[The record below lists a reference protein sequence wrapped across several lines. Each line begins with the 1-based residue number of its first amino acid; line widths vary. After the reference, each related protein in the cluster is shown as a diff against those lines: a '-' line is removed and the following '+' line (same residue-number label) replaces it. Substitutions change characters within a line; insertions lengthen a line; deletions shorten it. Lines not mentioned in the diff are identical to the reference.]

1 MTVIN
6 EGLPRPDS
14 DAEDVREITVG
25 KSQGRMILDRFL
37 HNWVSLVSLAI
48 FIGVILLSVTS
59 VGVFGWTGWWKH
71 NYTDLLPLVNGGA
84 PTLSLVPQW
93 MGGDGIHLGDHPF
106 GQTLIGKDYFAMVM
120 RGIQNSLIVMFVIG
134 ILVAVIGT
142 VVGAVAGY
150 YRGWVESLLMRF
162 TDLIIVI
169 PVIVLGAVVGKIAQ
183 EHFKGLGVLGLSIV
197 LGLFLWTGLARLLR
211 GEFLT
216 LREREYVDAAR
227 VSGASDSR
235 IMFRHILPNAIGVV
249 IVATTLVMAVAI
261 LLETGLSYLGFGI
274 RSPDVSLGLAISDN
288 QNAFGTRP
296 YLFVWPGLFI
306 VIIAL
311 TVNFIGDGLR
321 DAFDPRQRKFVA
333 RRMKEQVTK

>member
-1 MTVIN
+1 
-6 EGLPRPDS
+6 
-14 DAEDVREITVG
+14 
-25 KSQGRMILDRFL
+25 
-37 HNWVSLVSLAI
+37 
-48 FIGVILLSVTS
+48 
-59 VGVFGWTGWWKH
+59 
-71 NYTDLLPLVNGGA
+71 
-84 PTLSLVPQW
+84 
-93 MGGDGIHLGDHPF
+93 
-106 GQTLIGKDYFAMVM
+106 MVM

-183 EHFKGLGVLGLSIV
+183 EHFKGLGVLGLSLV

-249 IVATTLVMAVAI
+249 IVATTLVIVTIMIIVTI
-261 LLETGLSYLGFGI
+261 I
-274 RSPDVSLGLAISDN
+274 QVMRSS
-288 QNAFGTRP
+288 
-296 YLFVWPGLFI
+296 
-306 VIIAL
+306 
-311 TVNFIGDGLR
+311 
-321 DAFDPRQRKFVA
+321 
-333 RRMKEQVTK
+333 

>member
-14 DAEDVREITVG
+14 DAEDVRAITVG

>member
-1 MTVIN
+1 
-6 EGLPRPDS
+6 
-14 DAEDVREITVG
+14 
-25 KSQGRMILDRFL
+25 
-37 HNWVSLVSLAI
+37 
-48 FIGVILLSVTS
+48 
-59 VGVFGWTGWWKH
+59 
-71 NYTDLLPLVNGGA
+71 
-84 PTLSLVPQW
+84 
-93 MGGDGIHLGDHPF
+93 
-106 GQTLIGKDYFAMVM
+106 
-120 RGIQNSLIVMFVIG
+120 
-134 ILVAVIGT
+134 
-142 VVGAVAGY
+142 
-150 YRGWVESLLMRF
+150 
-162 TDLIIVI
+162 
-169 PVIVLGAVVGKIAQ
+169 
-183 EHFKGLGVLGLSIV
+183 
-197 LGLFLWTGLARLLR
+197 GLARLLR

-227 VSGASDSR
+227 VSCASDSR

-296 YLFVWPGLFI
+296 YLFVWPGFFI

>member
-6 EGLPRPDS
+6 EGLPRPEG
-14 DAEDVREITVG
+14 DAQEVREITVG
-25 KSQGRMILDRFL
+25 KSQGRMIFDRFL

-48 FIGVILLSVTS
+48 FLGVIVLSVTS
-59 VGVFGWTGWWKH
+59 VGVFGWPGWWKH
-71 NYTDLLPLVNGGA
+71 NYTDLLPLVDGGK
-84 PTLSLVPQW
+84 PTLSV
-93 MGGDGIHLGDHPF
+93 GFDGIHLGDHPF

-183 EHFKGLGVLGLSIV
+183 EHFKGLGVLGLSLV

-288 QNAFGTRP
+288 QNAFSTRP

-321 DAFDPRQRKFVA
+321 DAFDPRQRRFVA
-333 RRMKEQVTK
+333 RRMKEQGTK

>member
-1 MTVIN
+1 MTMIN
-6 EGLPRPDS
+6 EGEPRPVDQEGI
-14 DAEDVREITVG
+14 ARITVG
-25 KSQGRMILDRFL
+25 KSQGRMILERFL
-37 HNWVSLVSLAI
+37 QNWVAMASLGVFLA
-48 FIGVILLSVTS
+48 VIVLSVTS
-59 VGVFGWTGWWKH
+59 IGAFGIPGWWKYQ
-71 NYTDLLPLVNGGA
+71 YTDLATPLNGGA
-84 PTLSLVPQW
+84 PTLSLIPEW
-93 MGGDGIHLGDHPF
+93 LGGDGITLGEHPF
-106 GQTLIGKDYFAMVM
+106 GQTLIGIDYFSMTM
-120 RGIQNSLIVMFVIG
+120 RGVQNSLIVMFIIG
-134 ILVAVIGT
+134 GLVAVIGT

-150 YRGWVESLLMRF
+150 YRGWVESVLMRF
-162 TDLIIVI
+162 TDLIIII
-169 PVIVLGAVVGKIAQ
+169 PVIVLGAVVGKIAS

-227 VSGASDSR
+227 VSGARDAR

-249 IVATTLVMAVAI
+249 IVATTLIMAAAI

-274 RSPDVSLGLAISDN
+274 RSPDVSLGLIISQN
-288 QNAFGTRP
+288 QTAFGTRP
-296 YLFVWPGLFI
+296 YLFLWPGVFI

-333 RRMKEQVTK
+333 RRMKEQESK